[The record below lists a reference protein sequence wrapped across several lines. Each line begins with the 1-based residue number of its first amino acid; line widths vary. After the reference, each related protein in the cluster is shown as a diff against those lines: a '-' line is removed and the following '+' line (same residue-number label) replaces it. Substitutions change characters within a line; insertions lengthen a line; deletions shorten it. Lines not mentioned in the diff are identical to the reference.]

1 MLEVRNLCAWYGQT
15 QALFGVDLEL
25 AKGEC
30 LALVGTNGSGKT
42 TTIRAILGLIRTS
55 GVILIE
61 GAVVERLATARLERD
76 HAIAVVRECRGL
88 LKRLTVLENIV
99 VGLPR
104 AAHNRLDE
112 ALDLFPA
119 LRDRLKEPVSL
130 LSGGQQQ
137 MVSLARAVMERPR
150 FLLLDEP
157 SLGLAPVVIDEIYG
171 YLGKLRQ
178 AGLTMLLVEQSISR
192 ARDFADGLCLIRA
205 ARSIEKVL
213 ASDRGR
219 IADLVRMTFEQAQ
232 TDCGAESPRASEV

>member
-25 AKGEC
+25 GKGEC
-30 LALVGTNGSGKT
+30 LALVGTNGAGKT

-55 GVILIE
+55 GAILIE
-61 GAVVERLATARLERD
+61 GESVERLATPRRVRE
-76 HAIAVVRECRGL
+76 HAIAVVHEGRGL
-88 LKRLTVLENIV
+88 LKRLTVFENIV

-104 AAHNRLDE
+104 AAYSRLDE
-112 ALDLFPA
+112 ALGLFPA

-137 MVSLARAVMERPR
+137 MVSLARAVVERPR
-150 FLLLDEP
+150 LLLLDEP

-171 YLGKLRQ
+171 YLGKLRK

-192 ARDFADGLCLIRA
+192 ASDFADVLCLVRA
-205 ARSIEKVL
+205 GRSIENAP

-219 IADLVRMTFEQAQ
+219 VADLIRMTFDHTMTE
-232 TDCGAESPRASEV
+232 CGAETPRAAEA